1 MSSTFESIFL
11 QALSLSETSRHALA
25 MALRGSLKSPDAAVV
40 AEPPKGAEVVAAEPP
55 KEEEPTYLE
64 SVMALAAKIPGRKCR
79 CVECDGPVGGNHSH
93 CFYENGYKSEN
104 DWMDAS
110 KLYTFFTRKAQEN
123 REKKAVAEP
132 PKKVAEQ
139 PKKVAEPPKK
149 VAEQVQQDPAESTKA
164 LGSKIPYE
172 QTLCVACNRLFGGD
186 HRRCFFGGGF
196 NSEREWVEASQL
208 YTLKR
213 LSQSEREALEPK
225 VVQPPKEKEE
235 AQPPK
240 ETAAAE
246 QPKEKALSD
255 WQVHLAYVRE
265 GLYSADLCDED
276 KHLVKTGPCV
286 MQIAKTLKADGKQN
300 IFTHKELL
308 AALEAWK
315 AVSPEER
322 EAQKAAKEAQ
332 KAAKKAEKEAKRAAK
347 ESAKQTKEVKKAED
361 AATDTESTTS
371 SEKKKRVWTE
381 EQKAK
386 AKATREANK
395 AKKAAVNEEGL

>member
-25 MALRGSLKSPDAAVV
+25 MALLGSLKSPAAAV
-40 AEPPKGAEVVAAEPP
+40 E
-55 KEEEPTYLE
+55 
-64 SVMALAAKIPGRKCR
+64 
-79 CVECDGPVGGNHSH
+79 
-93 CFYENGYKSEN
+93 
-104 DWMDAS
+104 
-110 KLYTFFTRKAQEN
+110 
-123 REKKAVAEP
+123 EP

-139 PKKVAEPPKK
+139 PKKVAE
-149 VAEQVQQDPAESTKA
+149 QVQQDSAESTKA
-164 LGSKIPYE
+164 LASKIPYE
-172 QTLCVACNRLFGGD
+172 QTLCVECNRVFGGD
-186 HRRCFFGGGF
+186 HRRCFFSGGF

-208 YTLKR
+208 YTLKT

-225 VVQPPKEKEE
+225 VV
-235 AQPPK
+235 QPPK

-286 MQIAKTLKADGKQN
+286 MQIAKALKADGKQN

-322 EAQKAAKEAQ
+322 EAQKAAK
-332 KAAKKAEKEAKRAAK
+332 KAEKETKRAAK
-347 ESAKQTKEVKKAED
+347 ESAKQTKEVKKADD

-395 AKKAAVNEEGL
+395 AKKAAGGEEGL